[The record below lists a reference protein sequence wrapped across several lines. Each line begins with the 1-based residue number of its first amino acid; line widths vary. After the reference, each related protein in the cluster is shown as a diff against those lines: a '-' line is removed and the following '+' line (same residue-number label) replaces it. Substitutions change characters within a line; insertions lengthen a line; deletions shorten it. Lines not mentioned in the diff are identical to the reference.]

1 MRSVSLDTITEV
13 VAKTIEGSAEPRL
26 KEILDILVRHLHE
39 IVKEAKLTHQEWEYA
54 VDFLYRVGQM
64 SDENRQEFIL
74 LSDILGVTST
84 VDLVNSDNNASE
96 SSVLGPFYVADPPD
110 LPVGG
115 DMIKGQPGQS
125 VLVEGMIRGA
135 DGEPLGGAVM
145 DIWQNADNGLYD
157 VQEPDREG
165 YNLRCRM
172 VANGQGVY
180 QFTTVR
186 PKPYTVPD
194 DGPVGDLLRAAGRHP
209 WRPAHLHLRISK
221 DGYRELITELFD
233 SEDTYVDE
241 DAVFGVRESLV
252 CDYVETND
260 ADEATRYGLPN
271 PYLKLVHNFTLA
283 PKD

>member
-1 MRSVSLDTITEV
+1 
-13 VAKTIEGSAEPRL
+13 
-26 KEILDILVRHLHE
+26 
-39 IVKEAKLTHQEWEYA
+39 
-54 VDFLYRVGQM
+54 M
-64 SDENRQEFIL
+64 SDENRKEFIL

-84 VDLVNSDNNASE
+84 VDLVNSANNASE
-96 SSVLGPFYVADPPD
+96 SSVLGPFYVNDPPD

-115 DMIKGQPGQS
+115 DMIQGQPGRP
-125 VLVEGMIRGA
+125 VLVEGVIRGA
-135 DGEPLGGAVM
+135 NGQPLAGAVL

-157 VQEPDREG
+157 VQEPDRDG

-172 VANGQGVY
+172 VTNDRGEY
-180 QFTTVR
+180 RFTTVR

-221 DGYRELITELFD
+221 DGHRELITELFD

-252 CDYVETND
+252 ADYVETTD
-260 ADEATRYGLPN
+260 ADEAARYGLPT
-271 PYLKLVHNFTLA
+271 PYLKVVYDFKLA
-283 PKD
+283 AKG